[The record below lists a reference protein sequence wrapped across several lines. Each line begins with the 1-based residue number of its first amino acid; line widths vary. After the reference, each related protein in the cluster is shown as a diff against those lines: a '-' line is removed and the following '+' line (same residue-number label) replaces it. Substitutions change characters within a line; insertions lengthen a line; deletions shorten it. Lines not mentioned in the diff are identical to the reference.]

1 MSMTRER
8 TQEIK
13 KLFVEQLKN
22 TVAMIEED
30 IAQEELKDPSTVE
43 EDGFDQRDVL
53 SVQVGIFLNRTVV
66 FFKGQ
71 GLTQEDIT
79 LGLRVSRT

>member
-1 MSMTRER
+1 MSMTRGR

-22 TVAMIEED
+22 TIVVLEKN
-30 IAQEELKDPSTVE
+30 IAQEELKDQSATE
-43 EDGFDQRDVL
+43 EQGADQRDIL
-53 SVQVGIFLNRTVV
+53 SVQVGTFLNQTFR
-66 FFKGQ
+66 FFKNQ

-79 LGLRVSRT
+79 LGLRVTRF